1 MGIIRQIQLK
11 LTGFTLLLVV
21 IMILSLL
28 SACFGAKENNPEYE
42 EAVLSASSTNVEEED
57 PSETEDYKAEYDR
70 VVNIKAIGDVMLG
83 RGVAMRLNGDFIKP
97 FIETADFLNS
107 ADITFANLECSI
119 SSRGTRLIGKGYWLQ
134 APYEALEGVLYA
146 GIDIVNIANNHILDF
161 NEIAMTDT
169 IEALQQ
175 NNIKYIGAGANLN
188 EARQSVVFDIE
199 GTKVG
204 FLGYSDFYQYGYGIP
219 GQKELRYL
227 EATDNI
233 SGIAPLKFDLIEQD
247 IINLRESVDYLIISL
262 HWGVEESHH
271 VPEEQREFAYKI
283 LDAGADAILG
293 HHPHQLQGIEIYN
306 GKPIIYSMGNF
317 IFDQNDKENNETVII
332 DMDIKNDKVI
342 RLEAIPAVIKGKT
355 QTIFAKDNEAEHI
368 LTYMKKLS
376 EQLGTEVDKRGL
388 TLNVI
393 IQNKEGN
400 F

>member
-1 MGIIRQIQLK
+1 MGIIKQKQFK
-11 LTGFTLLLVV
+11 LTGYILLIV
-21 IMILSLL
+21 IILSLL
-28 SACFGAKENNPEYE
+28 SACSDTKENNPEYE
-42 EAVLSASSTNVEEED
+42 EAVLSVSSANVEEED
-57 PSETEDYKAEYDR
+57 TLETEDYKAEHDR